1 MVFYCWDL
9 KLLCTVKNLLHYSLT
24 LKFHLCKEISV
35 MHFILLLTLG
45 PRWIL
50 DENWAASSCFQ
61 SGKTPLIFTMSFAYT
76 KPAGFWHSTSNIV
89 RYSQVFNQHK
99 YMVLQCNNREDIK
112 YSSDL
117 HSKQK
122 QKTTKIQ
129 KKKNPHQW
137 SPFRES
143 LWRRYHKSIEATS
156 ARMLLYF
163 LFQCYLVHMADSQY
177 LQLTLNK

>member
-76 KPAGFWHSTSNIV
+76 KPAGFWHSTSNIA

-129 KKKNPHQW
+129 KKKNHTNEVLSGKAFEEDITRVSRPLQQGC
-137 SPFRES
+137 SF
-143 LWRRYHKSIEATS
+143 IF
-156 ARMLLYF
+156 YF
-163 LFQCYLVHMADSQY
+163 NVI
-177 LQLTLNK
+177 

>member
-50 DENWAASSCFQ
+50 DANWAASSCFQ

-76 KPAGFWHSTSNIV
+76 KPTGFWHSTSNIA

-122 QKTTKIQ
+122 QKTTTKIQ
-129 KKKNPHQW
+129 KNKKQKKTKTHTNEVL
-137 SPFRES
+137 SGKAFEEDITRVS
-143 LWRRYHKSIEATS
+143 R
-156 ARMLLYF
+156 LLQQGCSFIFYF
-163 LFQCYLVHMADSQY
+163 NVI
-177 LQLTLNK
+177 